1 MRDYSTALV
10 ILALVVG
17 LLVGWVV
24 LRDKAPS
31 DGAGSARLEQRTET
45 RTEPAPGG
53 PAPSRESQSPA
64 GPQGNERAR
73 LGVEVERQN
82 AK

>member
-24 LRDKAPS
+24 LREKGPS
-31 DGAGSARLEQRTET
+31 GSGSARLEQRTET
-45 RTEPAPGG
+45 RTERVPGAARAP
-53 PAPSRESQSPA
+53 REAQPPA
-64 GPQGNERAR
+64 GPQGGERAK
-73 LGVEVERQN
+73 LGVEVERQQ
-82 AK
+82 AQ